1 MLHDL
6 EISKNLI
13 AEKLELYKESKY
25 GPGPDKETLDQHLY
39 VLSQYRF

>member
-13 AEKLELYKESKY
+13 VEKLDLYKESKY
-25 GPGPDKETLDQHLY
+25 GLGSDKETLDQHLTG
-39 VLSQYRF
+39 VN